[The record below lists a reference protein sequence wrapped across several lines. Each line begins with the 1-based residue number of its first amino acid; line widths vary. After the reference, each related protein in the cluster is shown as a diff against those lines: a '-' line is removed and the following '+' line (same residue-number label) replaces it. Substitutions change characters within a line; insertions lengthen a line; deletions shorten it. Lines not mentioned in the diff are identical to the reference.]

1 MIVLRFDTA
10 TIART
15 RLAVSPMLEALV
27 WLELTVQG
35 RRHPVFGDPGPRAR
49 GALGHPDVA
58 LLADLQPPGGSGYT
72 ADLLTP
78 QPRAVPPEDLLE
90 AQLADLEAAAQDEV
104 ELQVLT
110 YAEAHWGRPVPPRV
124 RALVESGQLPRRA
137 AAGFAR
143 FWQETL
149 AEDWPTLRDALD
161 GDLARRARTM
171 ATHGVGRLLG
181 TLHPQLTWTGS
192 ALVVDK
198 PYAEEREVH
207 DRDVVVAASLFT
219 WPQAMVQVDDP
230 DQLVVYYPAASIGT
244 GRGPSRLAEVFGAT
258 RAQLLADLDSARS
271 TSELATRHDLAPAT
285 VSYHLRALHRAR
297 LVVRNRDGRHVL
309 YQRSTQAEALL

>member
-1 MIVLRFDTA
+1 MLRFDTA

-15 RLAVSPMLEALV
+15 RLAVSPIIEALV
-27 WLELTVQG
+27 WLELTVHG

-58 LLADLQPPGGSGYT
+58 LLAELQPPGGSGYT

-78 QPRAVPPEDLLE
+78 QPRRVPPEDLLE
-90 AQLADLEAAAQDEV
+90 AQLADLEATSQHEV
-104 ELQVLT
+104 ERQVIT
-110 YAEAHWGRPVPPRV
+110 YAEAHWGQPVPRRV
-124 RALVESGQLPRRA
+124 RSLAESGQLPRRA
-137 AAGFAR
+137 AAGLAR
-143 FWQETL
+143 FWRETL

-161 GDLARRARTM
+161 EDLARRARTM

-181 TLHPQLTWTGS
+181 TLHPQLTWTGGS
-192 ALVVDK
+192 LLVDK
-198 PYAEEREVH
+198 PYAEERDVR

-230 DQLVVYYPAASIGT
+230 DQLVIYYPATGIGDD
-244 GRGPSRLAEVFGAT
+244 RSPSRLAEVFGAT
-258 RAQLLADLDSARS
+258 RAQLLADLDSGRS
-271 TSELATRHDLAPAT
+271 TSELATRHDLSPAT

-297 LVVRNRDGRHVL
+297 LVVRNRDGRRVL
-309 YQRSTQAEALL
+309 YQRSSQAEALL